1 MTVARGVCLI
11 KVLVVDDHDLVRTGI
26 TRMLADI
33 DGLQVVGQA
42 DSGEESLKKA
52 RELKPDVVLMDV
64 KMPGIGG
71 LEATRKLMRSH
82 PDMKVVAVTVCEE
95 DPFPTRLRQ
104 AGAAGYMTKGGGLAE
119 MVQAIRL
126 VFAGQRYISPQIAQQ
141 LALKSFQPQVNN
153 SPFDLLSEREIQI
166 ALMIV
171 GCQKV
176 QTISDKLCLSPKTV
190 NTTVTVSTKSFRSA
204 AMLSLHCWQYV
215 TAWSMPAPEMTQPF
229 DPSAFLATCSGRPG
243 VYRMFDS
250 EARLL
255 YVGKAK
261 NLKKR
266 LASYFR
272 KTGHAPKTGA
282 LVARIAQIETTITAN
297 ETEALLLE
305 QTLIKE
311 WRPPYNI
318 LLRDDKSYPYVHL
331 SDGNF
336 PRLSIH
342 RGAKKA
348 KGRYFGP
355 YPSAGAI
362 RESLSLMQKTFLVRQ
377 CEDSF
382 YKNRTRPCLQ
392 YQIKRC
398 KGPCVGLVEPEV
410 YAEDVRHSVM
420 FLEGRS
426 NALTDELNASME
438 KAAMALDFERAAE
451 LRDQISLLRRVQDQ
465 QSMDGGTGDVDVVAA
480 FVNPGGACVHMI
492 SVRGGRVLG
501 SKNFFP
507 QVGIEEEVGEV
518 MSAFLAQYFLGGV
531 ERELPNEVIVNVVHD
546 DFPTLIDAIE
556 ALRGR
561 EMTISHRVRGT
572 RARWQQLAVTNAEQ
586 ALSARLAN
594 RQHVTARFEALAEV
608 LKLDEPPLRLECYDI
623 SHSSGE
629 ATVASCVVFGPE
641 GPIKSDYRRY
651 NIEGVTA
658 GDDYAAIHQ
667 ALTRRFSKIKD
678 GEGKL
683 PDILLVD
690 GGKGQLSMARD
701 VLNELAVPDL
711 ILLGVAK
718 GATRKA
724 GFETLYLNDAAHEFT
739 LPGDSPALHLIQQI
753 RDEAHRF
760 AITGHRAR
768 RGKTRRTS
776 TLEGVAGVGP
786 TRRRDL
792 LKHFGGLQELSRASI
807 EEIAKAPGISKKL
820 AESIY
825 ANLHSE

>member
-1 MTVARGVCLI
+1 MTA
-11 KVLVVDDHDLVRTGI
+11 
-26 TRMLADI
+26 
-33 DGLQVVGQA
+33 
-42 DSGEESLKKA
+42 
-52 RELKPDVVLMDV
+52 
-64 KMPGIGG
+64 
-71 LEATRKLMRSH
+71 
-82 PDMKVVAVTVCEE
+82 
-95 DPFPTRLRQ
+95 
-104 AGAAGYMTKGGGLAE
+104 
-119 MVQAIRL
+119 
-126 VFAGQRYISPQIAQQ
+126 
-141 LALKSFQPQVNN
+141 
-153 SPFDLLSEREIQI
+153 
-166 ALMIV
+166 
-171 GCQKV
+171 
-176 QTISDKLCLSPKTV
+176 
-190 NTTVTVSTKSFRSA
+190 
-204 AMLSLHCWQYV
+204 
-215 TAWSMPAPEMTQPF
+215 PF

-243 VYRMFDS
+243 VYRMFDD
-250 EARLL
+250 ATRLL

-272 KTGHAPKTGA
+272 KTGLAPKTAA
-282 LVARIAQIETTITAN
+282 LVGKIHQIETTITAN

-318 LLRDDKSYPYVHL
+318 LLRDDKSYPYVFL
-331 SDGNF
+331 SDGEF

-362 RESLSLMQKTFLVRQ
+362 RESLSLLQKTFFVRQ

-382 YKNRTRPCLQ
+382 FKNRTRPCLQ
-392 YQIKRC
+392 HQIKRC
-398 KGPCVGLVEPEV
+398 KAPCVRLVEVPE

-426 NALTDELNASME
+426 NQLTNELSASME
-438 KAAMALDFERAAE
+438 QAAMDLQFEEAAQ
-451 LRDQISLLRRVQDQ
+451 LRDQIGLLRRVQDQ
-465 QSMDGGTGDVDVVAA
+465 QSMEGGSGDVDVIAA
-480 FVNPGGACVHMI
+480 FVNPGGACVHLI
-492 SVRGGRVLG
+492 SVRSGRVLG

-507 QVGIEEEVGEV
+507 QVGIEEEVAEV
-518 MSAFLAQYFLGGV
+518 MSAFLSQYYLGSS
-531 ERELPNEVIVNVVHD
+531 ERDLPAELIVNVIPEDHEA
-546 DFPTLIDAIE
+546 LLDALDT
-556 ALRGR
+556 LRGR
-561 EMTISHRVRGT
+561 QLSISHRVRGT

-586 ALSARLAN
+586 ALGARLAN
-594 RQHVTARFEALAEV
+594 RQHVAARFEALADV
-608 LKLDEPPLRLECYDI
+608 LHLDEPPQRLECYDI

-658 GDDYAAIHQ
+658 GDDYAAMKQ

-683 PDILLVD
+683 PDVLLVD
-690 GGKGQLSMARD
+690 GGKGQLNMARE
-701 VLNELAVPDL
+701 VLNELAVPEL

-718 GATRKA
+718 GTTRKA
-724 GFETLYLNDAAHEFT
+724 GFETLYLNDVAHEFT
-739 LPGDSPALHLIQQI
+739 LKGDSPALHLIQQI

-786 TRRRDL
+786 KRRREL
-792 LKHFGGLQELSRASI
+792 LKHFGGLQEIARASV

>member
-1 MTVARGVCLI
+1 MT
-11 KVLVVDDHDLVRTGI
+11 T
-26 TRMLADI
+26 
-33 DGLQVVGQA
+33 
-42 DSGEESLKKA
+42 
-52 RELKPDVVLMDV
+52 
-64 KMPGIGG
+64 
-71 LEATRKLMRSH
+71 
-82 PDMKVVAVTVCEE
+82 
-95 DPFPTRLRQ
+95 
-104 AGAAGYMTKGGGLAE
+104 
-119 MVQAIRL
+119 
-126 VFAGQRYISPQIAQQ
+126 
-141 LALKSFQPQVNN
+141 
-153 SPFDLLSEREIQI
+153 
-166 ALMIV
+166 
-171 GCQKV
+171 
-176 QTISDKLCLSPKTV
+176 
-190 NTTVTVSTKSFRSA
+190 
-204 AMLSLHCWQYV
+204 
-215 TAWSMPAPEMTQPF
+215 PF

-243 VYRMFDS
+243 VYQMFDAD
-250 EARLL
+250 ARLL

-272 KTGHAPKTGA
+272 KAGLAPKTAA
-282 LVARIAQIETTITAN
+282 LVGHIAQVDTTIVAN

-318 LLRDDKSYPYVHL
+318 LLRDDKSYPYVFL
-331 SDGNF
+331 SDGAF

-362 RESLSLMQKTFLVRQ
+362 RESLSLLQKTFFVRQ
-377 CEDSF
+377 CEDSY

-398 KGPCVGLVEPEV
+398 KGPCVGLAEPAD

-426 NALTDELNASME
+426 HQLTNELVVDME
-438 KAAMALDFERAAE
+438 KASMALDFEKAAE
-451 LRDQISLLRRVQDQ
+451 LRDQVAQLRRIQDQ
-465 QSMDGGTGDVDVVAA
+465 QTMEGGTGDIDVVAA
-480 FVNPGGACVHMI
+480 FVNPGGACVHLI

-507 QVGIEEEVGEV
+507 QVGIEEEVAEV
-518 MSAFLAQYFLGGV
+518 MSAFLAQYYLGNA
-531 ERELPNEVIVNVVHD
+531 ERELPSELIVNVVHE
-546 DFPTLIDAIE
+546 DFEALVTAIDT
-556 ALRGR
+556 LRGR
-561 EMTISHRVRGT
+561 ELSISHRVRGT

-586 ALSARLAN
+586 ALGARLAN
-594 RQHVTARFEALAEV
+594 RQHVAARFEALAEV
-608 LKLDEPPLRLECYDI
+608 LDLDEPPQRLECYDI

-641 GPIKSDYRRY
+641 GPIKADYRRY
-651 NIEGVTA
+651 NIEGVTP
-658 GDDYAAIHQ
+658 GDDYAAMHQ
-667 ALTRRFSKIKD
+667 ALTRRFKRAKE

-683 PDILLVD
+683 PDVLLVD
-690 GGKGQLSMARD
+690 GGKGQLNMARD
-701 VLNELAVPDL
+701 VLRELDVPDL

-718 GATRKA
+718 GTTRKA
-724 GFETLYLNDAAHEFT
+724 GFETLYLNDVAHEFT
-739 LPGDSPALHLIQQI
+739 LKGDSPALHLIQQI

-786 TRRRDL
+786 KRRRDL

>member
-1 MTVARGVCLI
+1 MTN
-11 KVLVVDDHDLVRTGI
+11 
-26 TRMLADI
+26 
-33 DGLQVVGQA
+33 
-42 DSGEESLKKA
+42 
-52 RELKPDVVLMDV
+52 
-64 KMPGIGG
+64 
-71 LEATRKLMRSH
+71 
-82 PDMKVVAVTVCEE
+82 
-95 DPFPTRLRQ
+95 
-104 AGAAGYMTKGGGLAE
+104 
-119 MVQAIRL
+119 
-126 VFAGQRYISPQIAQQ
+126 VFDA
-141 LALKSFQPQVNN
+141 
-153 SPFDLLSEREIQI
+153 
-166 ALMIV
+166 
-171 GCQKV
+171 
-176 QTISDKLCLSPKTV
+176 
-190 NTTVTVSTKSFRSA
+190 
-204 AMLSLHCWQYV
+204 
-215 TAWSMPAPEMTQPF
+215 
-229 DPSAFLATCSGRPG
+229 SAFLATCSGRPG
-243 VYRMFDS
+243 VYRMFDVD
-250 EARLL
+250 AKLL

-272 KTGHAPKTGA
+272 TTGLAPKTAA
-282 LVARIAQIETTITAN
+282 LVAKIAQVETTITAN

-305 QTLIKE
+305 QTLIKQ

-318 LLRDDKSYPYVHL
+318 LLRDDKSYPYVFL
-331 SDGNF
+331 SDGQF

-342 RGAKKA
+342 RGAKKL

-362 RESLSLMQKTFLVRQ
+362 RESLSLLQKTFLVRQ

-398 KGPCVGLVEPEV
+398 KGPCVGLVEPEE
-410 YAEDVRHSVM
+410 YATDVRHSTM

-426 NALTDELNASME
+426 NALTDELGSAMQAASMKLE
-438 KAAMALDFERAAE
+438 FERAAE
-451 LRDQISLLRRVQDQ
+451 LRDQIALLRRVQDQ
-465 QSMDGGTGDVDVVAA
+465 QSMEGGNGDVDVVAA
-480 FVNPGGACVHMI
+480 MVNPGGACVHLI

-507 QVGIEEEVGEV
+507 QVAIEEEGADVLL
-518 MSAFLAQYFLGGV
+518 AFLAQYYLGSV
-531 ERELPNEVIVNVVHD
+531 ERDLPDELIVNAQHE
-546 DFPTLIDAIE
+546 DFATLIDAVSE
-556 ALRGR
+556 SRDRQLS
-561 EMTISHRVRGT
+561 ISYRVRGT

-586 ALSARLAN
+586 ALSARLAD
-594 RQHVTARFEALAEV
+594 RQHVAARFEALAQALEM
-608 LKLDEPPLRLECYDI
+608 DELPQRLECFDI

-641 GPIKSDYRRY
+641 GPLKSDYRRY

-658 GDDYAAIHQ
+658 GDDYAAMHQ

-690 GGKGQLSMARD
+690 GGKGQLAMARE
-701 VLNELAVPDL
+701 VLEELAVPDL

-718 GATRKA
+718 GTTRKP
-724 GFETLYLNDAAHEFT
+724 GLETLYLNDAAHEFT
-739 LPGDSPALHLIQQI
+739 LPGHSPALHLIQQI
-753 RDEAHRF
+753 RDESHRF

-786 TRRRDL
+786 KRRREL
-792 LKHFGGLQELSRASI
+792 LNHFGGLQELTRASS

-820 AESIY
+820 AELIY
-825 ANLHSE
+825 ASLHSE

>member
-1 MTVARGVCLI
+1 MN
-11 KVLVVDDHDLVRTGI
+11 
-26 TRMLADI
+26 
-33 DGLQVVGQA
+33 
-42 DSGEESLKKA
+42 
-52 RELKPDVVLMDV
+52 P
-64 KMPGIGG
+64 
-71 LEATRKLMRSH
+71 
-82 PDMKVVAVTVCEE
+82 
-95 DPFPTRLRQ
+95 
-104 AGAAGYMTKGGGLAE
+104 
-119 MVQAIRL
+119 
-126 VFAGQRYISPQIAQQ
+126 
-141 LALKSFQPQVNN
+141 
-153 SPFDLLSEREIQI
+153 
-166 ALMIV
+166 
-171 GCQKV
+171 
-176 QTISDKLCLSPKTV
+176 
-190 NTTVTVSTKSFRSA
+190 
-204 AMLSLHCWQYV
+204 
-215 TAWSMPAPEMTQPF
+215 PF

-243 VYRMFDS
+243 VYRMFDA

-261 NLKKR
+261 NLKNR

-272 KTGHAPKTGA
+272 KTGHAPKTSA
-282 LVARIAQIETTITAN
+282 LVSRIAQVETTITAN

-318 LLRDDKSYPYVHL
+318 LLRDDKSYPYVYL
-331 SDGNF
+331 SDGDF

-342 RGAKKA
+342 RGAKKS

-355 YPSAGAI
+355 YPSAGAV

-377 CEDSF
+377 CEDSY

-398 KGPCVGLVEPEV
+398 KAPCVGLVEPQV
-410 YAEDVRHSVM
+410 YAEDVRHSIM

-426 NALTDELNASME
+426 NTLTDELNALME
-438 KAAMALDFERAAE
+438 KSAMNLDFERAAE
-451 LRDQISLLRRVQDQ
+451 LRDQIGLLRRVQDQ

-480 FVNPGGACVHMI
+480 FVNPGGACVHLI

-518 MSAFLAQYFLGGV
+518 MSAFLSQYFLGGV
-531 ERELPNEVIVNVVHD
+531 DRELPNEVIVNVLHD
-546 DFPTLIDAIE
+546 DFATLIDAIDE
-556 ALRGR
+556 SRGR
-561 EMTISHRVRGT
+561 ELTISHRVRGT
-572 RARWQQLAVTNAEQ
+572 RARWQQMAVTNAEQ
-586 ALSARLAN
+586 ALAARLAN
-594 RQHVTARFEALAEV
+594 RQHVAARFDALQKV
-608 LKLDEPPLRLECYDI
+608 LKLDKPPLRLECYDI

-651 NIEGVTA
+651 NIEGITG
-658 GDDYAAIHQ
+658 GDDYAAMHQ
-667 ALTRRFSKIKD
+667 ALTRRFTRLKD

-701 VLNELAVPDL
+701 VLDELAVPDL

-718 GATRKA
+718 GTTRKA

>member
-1 MTVARGVCLI
+1 MS
-11 KVLVVDDHDLVRTGI
+11 
-26 TRMLADI
+26 
-33 DGLQVVGQA
+33 
-42 DSGEESLKKA
+42 DS
-52 RELKPDVVLMDV
+52 
-64 KMPGIGG
+64 
-71 LEATRKLMRSH
+71 
-82 PDMKVVAVTVCEE
+82 
-95 DPFPTRLRQ
+95 
-104 AGAAGYMTKGGGLAE
+104 
-119 MVQAIRL
+119 
-126 VFAGQRYISPQIAQQ
+126 
-141 LALKSFQPQVNN
+141 
-153 SPFDLLSEREIQI
+153 FD
-166 ALMIV
+166 A
-171 GCQKV
+171 
-176 QTISDKLCLSPKTV
+176 
-190 NTTVTVSTKSFRSA
+190 
-204 AMLSLHCWQYV
+204 
-215 TAWSMPAPEMTQPF
+215 
-229 DPSAFLATCSGRPG
+229 SAFLAACSGRPG
-243 VYRMFDS
+243 VYRMLD
-250 EARLL
+250 AGGKLL

-272 KTGHAPKTGA
+272 KTGLAPKTAA
-282 LVARIAQIETTITAN
+282 LVGKIAQVETTITAN

-331 SDGNF
+331 SEGDF

-342 RGAKKA
+342 RGAKKQ

-362 RESLSLMQKTFLVRQ
+362 RESLNLLQKAFLVRQ
-377 CEDSF
+377 CEDSY

-398 KGPCVGLVEPEV
+398 KGPCVGLVDPAE
-410 YAEDVRHSVM
+410 YAADVRHSVM

-426 NALTDELNASME
+426 NALTQELSTGME
-438 KAAMALDFERAAE
+438 EAAQRLDFERAAE
-451 LRDQISLLRRVQDQ
+451 LRDQIGILRRVQDQ
-465 QSMDGGTGDVDVVAA
+465 QSMEGGTGDIDVVAA
-480 FVNPGGACVHMI
+480 IATPGGACVHLI

-507 QVGIEEEVGEV
+507 QVAIEEESADVLVAFIGQYYLGNQERDLPGE
-518 MSAFLAQYFLGGV
+518 L
-531 ERELPNEVIVNVVHD
+531 IVNTTHE
-546 DFPTLIDAIE
+546 DFPTLIAALAE
-556 ALRGR
+556 LRGR
-561 EMTISHRVRGT
+561 ELDISHRVRGT

-586 ALSARLAN
+586 ALAARLAN
-594 RQHVTARFEALAEV
+594 RQHTAARFEALAEA
-608 LKLDEPPLRLECYDI
+608 LGLDEAPQRLECYDI

-641 GPIKSDYRRY
+641 GPLKSDYRRY

-658 GDDYAAIHQ
+658 GDDYAAMHQ
-667 ALTRRFSKIKD
+667 ALSRRFSKLKD

-683 PDILLVD
+683 PDVLLVD
-690 GGKGQLSMARD
+690 GGKGQLTMAQE
-701 VLNELAVPDL
+701 VLQELAVPEL

-718 GATRKA
+718 GVTRKP

-739 LPGDSPALHLIQQI
+739 LPADSPALHLIQQI

-768 RGKTRRTS
+768 RGKARRTS
-776 TLEGVAGVGP
+776 SLEEVAGVGP
-786 TRRRDL
+786 KRRREL

-825 ANLHSE
+825 AALHSE